1 MQVEYAEMMKWLR
14 HNHPNHMNRWMDSL
28 HPNQIRCKEWLV
40 LDGLSKV
47 QIPRNGQG
55 KFNVE
60 IIGGWFGYPLIQL
73 LVDDWSWLQINRID
87 IFDIDPW
94 ACRMVWKYGDIFG
107 WNNHIRIFN
116 QDYFTY
122 KEKRRTHLIIN
133 TSCEH
138 MWNMDTMKE
147 YYEEPERTLLALQSN
162 DKTNE
167 PDHINCVKTGQELA
181 AQAGVKELYGGKMRF
196 NEGTPDQYTRYM
208 ILGKWK

>member
-14 HNHPNHMNRWMDSL
+14 YNHSDKFDRWMDSL
-28 HPNQIRCKEWLV
+28 HPNQIKCKEWLIY
-40 LDGLSKV
+40 DGFNKV

-60 IIGGWFGYPLIQL
+60 IIGGWFGFPLIQF
-73 LVDDWSWLQINRID
+73 LVDEWSWLQINRID
-87 IFDIDPW
+87 IFEIDSW
-94 ACRMVWKYGDIFG
+94 ACKMIWKYNELFG
-107 WNNHIRIFN
+107 WNDRIRIFN

-122 KEKRRTHLIIN
+122 KEKRRTHLVIN

-181 AQAGVKELYGGKMRF
+181 VQAGVKELYGGKMRF